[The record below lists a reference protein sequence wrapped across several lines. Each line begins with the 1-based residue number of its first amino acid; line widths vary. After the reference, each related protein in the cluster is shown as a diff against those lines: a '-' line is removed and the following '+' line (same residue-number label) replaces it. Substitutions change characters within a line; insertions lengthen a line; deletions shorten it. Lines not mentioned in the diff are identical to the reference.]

1 VRKFA
6 PAGAAEMAGVK
17 FIDGR
22 VDCISCHDLT
32 NTDRYHLRIEN
43 RKSRLC
49 LACHLK

>member
-1 VRKFA
+1 VRKFI
-6 PAGAAEMAGVK
+6 PAGAAEMAGIK

-22 VDCISCHDLT
+22 IDCISCHNLL
-32 NTDRYHLRIEN
+32 NPDRYHLRIEN